1 MSLDYK
7 AFTYLIVN
15 EINNKWYYGVK
26 YAKGCNVKELFES
39 YFSSSELVKCEL
51 QKFGRNAFRAEVRR
65 VFKDVDSA
73 KNWEVKVLRR
83 MKVRTNGHSYN
94 KHYNR
99 GFVTHC
105 GENNPAKRLDVR
117 AKLRSSAS
125 GRVMSLESVE
135 KGKISNIKRNIA
147 LLLRSR
153 KTHDLLT
160 MRKQK
165 KDLYGKYIQFLNQY
179 KPNCTRIISF
189 FVQLLSAC
197 ENMPKVYPKNR
208 KGWKLTEE
216 QSRQRGNRISK
227 SLSGRMWFT
236 SPDLTEMKRVY
247 HKDEVPSNWIRG
259 MRTKEK
265 IEKNRRAS
273 TGKLHTEKTKAKLST
288 IGKRK
293 IYYTSPDLQIVRV
306 FYNDSD
312 APENWIKG
320 NKLKTRNEKLRK

>member
-1 MSLDYK
+1 
-7 AFTYLIVN
+7 
-15 EINNKWYYGVK
+15 
-26 YAKGCNVKELFES
+26 
-39 YFSSSELVKCEL
+39 
-51 QKFGRNAFRAEVRR
+51 
-65 VFKDVDSA
+65 
-73 KNWEVKVLRR
+73 
-83 MKVRTNGHSYN
+83 
-94 KHYNR
+94 
-99 GFVTHC
+99 
-105 GENNPAKRLDVR
+105 
-117 AKLRSSAS
+117 
-125 GRVMSLESVE
+125 
-135 KGKISNIKRNIA
+135 
-147 LLLRSR
+147 
-153 KTHDLLT
+153 
-160 MRKQK
+160 
-165 KDLYGKYIQFLNQY
+165 
-179 KPNCTRIISF
+179 
-189 FVQLLSAC
+189 
-197 ENMPKVYPKNR
+197 MPKVYPKNR